1 MIFKNYAPF
10 TNCISGINNTQVD
23 DAQDMDIV
31 MHMYNLIKYIDAYS
45 KTSWSLWQNYREEP
59 ALDNNLSIIDFP
71 ANDNDNILFK
81 FKQKITEQT
90 ENRKDAEIIVPL
102 KHLTSF
108 WRTLEIPLITCEITL
123 QLKWSIDRFLVAA
136 AANQVPEIKITDT
149 KLYVP
154 VATLS
159 TQNNIKL
166 DYNLKEQLIWINT
179 YLKNEIKPKQI
190 FRFF

>member
-123 QLKWSIDRFLVAA
+123 QLKWSIDCFLVAA
-136 AANQVPEIKITDT
+136 AANQVQ
-149 KLYVP
+149 KL
-154 VATLS
+154 
-159 TQNNIKL
+159 K
-166 DYNLKEQLIWINT
+166 
-179 YLKNEIKPKQI
+179 
-190 FRFF
+190 

>member
-123 QLKWSIDRFLVAA
+123 QLKWSIDCFLVAV
-136 AANQVPEIKITDT
+136 AANQVPEIKITDI

>member
-123 QLKWSIDRFLVAA
+123 QLKWSIDCFLVAA
-136 AANQVPEIKITDT
+136 AANQVPEIKITDI

>member
-31 MHMYNLIKYIDAYS
+31 MQMYNLIKYIDTHS

-59 ALDNNLSIIDFP
+59 ALDNNRSIIDFP
-71 ANDNDNILFK
+71 ANDNNNILFK

-102 KHLTSF
+102 KHLITF
-108 WRTLEIPLITCEITL
+108 WRTLEIPLITCEISFSWNGL
-123 QLKWSIDRFLVAA
+123 
-136 AANQVPEIKITDT
+136 
-149 KLYVP
+149 
-154 VATLS
+154 
-159 TQNNIKL
+159 
-166 DYNLKEQLIWINT
+166 
-179 YLKNEIKPKQI
+179 
-190 FRFF
+190 

>member
-31 MHMYNLIKYIDAYS
+31 MQMYNLIKYIDTHS

-59 ALDNNLSIIDFP
+59 ALDNNRSIIDFP
-71 ANDNDNILFK
+71 ANDNNNILIK

-90 ENRKDAEIIVPL
+90 ENKKDAEIMVPL
-102 KHLTSF
+102 KHLITF
-108 WRTLEIPLITCEITL
+108 WRTLEIPLITCEISL
-123 QLKWSIDRFLVAA
+123 QLKWSINRFLVDA
-136 AANQVPEIKITDT
+136 AANQVPEIKVTDT

-154 VATLS
+154 VVTLS

-166 DYNLKEQLIWINT
+166 DYNLKEQLIWINI